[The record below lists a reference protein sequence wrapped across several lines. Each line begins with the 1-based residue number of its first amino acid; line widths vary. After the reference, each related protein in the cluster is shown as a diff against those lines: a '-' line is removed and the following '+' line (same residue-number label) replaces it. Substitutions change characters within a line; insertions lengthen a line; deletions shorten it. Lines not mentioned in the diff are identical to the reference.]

1 MAAQREELVQM
12 AKKLA
17 ASVGA
22 EYRGHWCFF
31 AGFAFVLNGV
41 AKKTYDID
49 VLTKDQQTY
58 LHMADVL
65 QQIGMKRAA
74 ATENYSSFKTAES
87 GSMADKEVTLDLLC
101 ISSEWLKPLKELWTK
116 LEEKKIDSFTFPLAS
131 PIHLILLKILV
142 NYRRQPGDNKK
153 EQDLVDVRQLMSI
166 RRITPEQVREE
177 AIRQGLGGITTTFL
191 DKLKAAHTSR

>member
-1 MAAQREELVQM
+1 MVAQREELVQI

-17 ASVGA
+17 ASVGV

-31 AGFAFVLNGV
+31 AGFAFLLNGV
-41 AKKTYDID
+41 EKKTYDID

-58 LHMADVL
+58 VHMTEVL
-65 QQIGMKRAA
+65 QRIGMKRAA

-87 GSMADKEVTLDLLC
+87 GSVAAKELTLDLLC

-116 LEEKKIDSFTFPLAS
+116 LEEKKIDSLTFPLAS

-142 NYRRQPGDNKK
+142 NSHRQAGDRKK
-153 EQDLVDVRQLMSI
+153 EQDPVDVWQLMSI
-166 RRITPEQVREE
+166 RGITPEQVKEE
-177 AIRQGLGGITTTFL
+177 ATRQGLEGITTMFL